1 MTPSE
6 ATATSVN
13 ELEPIEVLVTVIGNT
28 HTTEPANIHIP
39 WQAGAVIRW
48 TIAGGNFV
56 NPGIVFESANAP
68 FAPMSCN
75 ERICEMHVTNDLGNQ
90 AGGYAYDV
98 VYEERT
104 TERTYDPTV
113 ELESPPPG
121 CSPSDPR

>member
-1 MTPSE
+1 MATSK

-13 ELEPIEVLVTVIGNT
+13 EIDPIEVLVAVIGNT
-28 HTTEPANIHIP
+28 HTTAPAKIHIP

-48 TIAGGNFV
+48 TIAGGTFV
-56 NPGIVFESANAP
+56 EPGIVFESANAP
-68 FAPMSCN
+68 FAPVSLT
-75 ERICEMHVTNDLGNQ
+75 ERTCEMHVTNDLGPQ

-121 CSPSDPR
+121 CSPADGR